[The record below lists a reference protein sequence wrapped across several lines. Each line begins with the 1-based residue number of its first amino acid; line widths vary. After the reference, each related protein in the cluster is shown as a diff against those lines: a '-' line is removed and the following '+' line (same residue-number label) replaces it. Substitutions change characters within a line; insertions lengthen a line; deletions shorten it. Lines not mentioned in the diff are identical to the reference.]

1 MKKVISILLVLVAAA
16 GFAFAATEA
25 TLDLTTTV
33 GNVLESSLVESD
45 SALTLATFDNSYVTV
60 SKTVASTGLNVDL
73 AYAYKTNLTST
84 PTVTVSAGALK
95 TAGGLIIPYTIT
107 VGSTP
112 TTVSADSTSVA
123 LLGAS
128 DDTSPTSGLRVVSKV
143 FSVEVT
149 EAAMTAAA
157 AGSYSAT
164 VTFTVAAS

>member
-16 GFAFAATEA
+16 GFAFAAIEA

-33 GNVLESSLVESD
+33 GNVLESSLVEGS
-45 SALTLATFDNSYVTV
+45 SALTLENFNNSQITV
-60 SKTVASTGLNVDL
+60 SKTVASTGLDVDL

-84 PTVTVSAGALK
+84 PTVTVSADALE
-95 TAGGLIIPYTIT
+95 TTGGLKIPYTIT

-112 TTVSADSTSVA
+112 TEVTADGTSVTLLDSADDA
-123 LLGAS
+123 
-128 DDTSPTSGLRVVSKV
+128 SPTSGLRVISKV
-143 FSVEVT
+143 FNVKVT